1 VRVRE
6 SSWQWAIKKL
16 MPPKQAVLIGL
27 LLVVSLAHVAL
38 AGGPRK
44 TGFTIRGVPQTCYL
58 YDSSPRQADPPA
70 VLLVSGDGGW
80 HGFIGE
86 IAEHLAAEGYPVVGV
101 DARDYLESLSKSKA
115 LEPGQVSSDFGTLIR
130 FAREQFRRDSV
141 VLVGWS
147 EGAGLVVLGAL
158 DSQTRPNL
166 RGVLAIGLP
175 ELNELAWR
183 WKDSVIY
190 ITKQV
195 PNEPTFISKD
205 YVGRVAP
212 LPLMMIQSTR
222 DDFVPVAKAR
232 EIFARAQTPKQLVFV
247 VALNHR
253 FEGNRDAFWQ
263 AVDRALTWFDTLAA
277 KPSH

>member
-1 VRVRE
+1 LIFTKRV
-6 SSWQWAIKKL
+6 
-16 MPPKQAVLIGL
+16 VLIKF
-27 LLVVSLAHVAL
+27 LVVFGLAHLAL

-44 TGFTIRGVPQTCYL
+44 ANFAIRGVPQTCYL
-58 YDSSPRQADPPA
+58 YDSSLRPA
-70 VLLVSGDGGW
+70 ESPAALLVSGDGGW

-86 IAEHLAAEGYPVVGV
+86 IAEHLAAAGYPIVGL
-101 DARDYLESLSKSKA
+101 DTKDYLESLSKPKA
-115 LEPGQVSSDFGTLIR
+115 LEPGQVTSDFGMLFR
-130 FAREQFRRDSV
+130 FAREQFRRNSLL
-141 VLVGWS
+141 LVGWS

-158 DSQTRPNL
+158 NSETRPNL

-183 WKDSVIY
+183 WRDSAIY

-195 PNEPTFISKD
+195 PNEPTFNSKD

-212 LPLMMIQSTR
+212 LPLMMIQSTH
-222 DDFVPVAKAR
+222 DDFVPVVKAR
-232 EIFARAQTPKQLVFV
+232 EIFACAQTPKQLVFV
-247 VALNHR
+247 QALNHR